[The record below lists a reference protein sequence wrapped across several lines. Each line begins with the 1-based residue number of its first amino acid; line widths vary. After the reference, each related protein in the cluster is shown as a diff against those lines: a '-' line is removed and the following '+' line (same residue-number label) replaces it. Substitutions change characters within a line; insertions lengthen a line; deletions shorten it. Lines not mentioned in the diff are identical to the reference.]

1 MAKPKKDELPR
12 KGTEAVKFIEKK
24 AKVIQKRQ
32 EGSHVFM
39 RVKGPEGE
47 AVVVVNVHGHQEI
60 STGVWHKIRKQLI
73 RIGIVAILAL
83 AIVIATYAWITL

>member
-1 MAKPKKDELPR
+1 MAKPKKEELPR

-32 EGSHVFM
+32 EGSHVFL

-47 AVVVVNVHGHQEI
+47 TVVVVNVHGSQEMSI
-60 STGVWHKIRKQLI
+60 GVWHKVRKQLI
-73 RIGIVAILAL
+73 RIGVLSVIILAL
-83 AIVIATYAWITL
+83 VLATYIWIAL